1 MWRFLKL
8 ISMWH
13 PIPVSKEKDNNPF
26 LTKQLIAYIGNKRSL
41 LGFLGT
47 VFNSLEE
54 GRERTVFSDPFAG
67 SGAVARLARSL
78 NYDVQTN
85 DWEPYSKIVNSCHI
99 GINRSELKDFFLPL
113 GGIERIFRDI
123 NNLNGPVQDP
133 YISLHYAPESTDD
146 ADYMTERLF
155 YTRENALFI
164 DRARAYIEELYPG
177 WDLDERGRKEKTLLL
192 SSLLYEVSTHAN
204 TSGVFKA
211 CHKGFGGHGK
221 DALSRIMAPM
231 EMEIPHLID
240 SDGSFLIE
248 NMDATEFVS
257 GTSSDIC
264 YLDPPYNSHQ
274 YGSNYFMLNTVALWD
289 KPPVSFE
296 RKEDGRFREKAG
308 IRKDWIKTRSPF
320 CYKKDAPFAF
330 SNLLDSIDS
339 KYVLLSYNTEGI
351 IPFDQLYDIMES
363 QGQTELYCRDYILY
377 RGGKQSLSR
386 QNYNMELL
394 LVLNRKES
402 PGKSDRAK
410 VQRFLLERKLIT
422 LLRRPFNPHKL
433 KALFPINEGR
443 VTLFSKDENTVE
455 LKTVDYYTFNEM
467 PPALEFIDDDELETL
482 FGKLESALC
491 SDNKEEAHVIIDLIR
506 EADVLKKR
514 SKYCKRLLQVLRK
527 FAFKKYH
534 HLFMETVSELSIL
547 IKREP
552 ELFSSLSDGLEEI
565 KEIAELRFK
574 G

>member
-1 MWRFLKL
+1 
-8 ISMWH
+8 MWH
-13 PIPVSKEKDNNPF
+13 RIPVSEDKDNNPY

-47 VFNSLEE
+47 VFRDLENKR
-54 GRERTVFSDPFAG
+54 GSTVFADPFAG
-67 SGAVARLARSL
+67 SGAVARLGKSM
-78 NYDVQTN
+78 NYHVRAN
-85 DWEPYSKIVNSCHI
+85 DWEPYSKIVNSCFI
-99 GINRSELKDFFLPL
+99 GINRSELKNLFDSK
-113 GGIERIFRDI
+113 GGVEKIFREI
-123 NNLNGPVQDP
+123 NNLNGTVSDP
-133 YISLHYAPESTDD
+133 YISLHYAPEDTEQ
-146 ADYMTERLF
+146 ADYKTERLF

-164 DRARAYIEELYPG
+164 DRARSFIEDLYPG
-177 WDLDERGRKEKTLLL
+177 WDLDIQTVKEKTILL

-231 EMEIPHLID
+231 EMEIPKLID
-240 SDGSFLIE
+240 SGADFVIE
-248 NMDATEFVS
+248 NMDAVDFVS
-257 GTSSDIC
+257 KHSSHIC
-264 YLDPPYNSHQ
+264 YLDPPYNGHQ

-289 KPPVSFE
+289 KPLVSFE
-296 RKEDGRFREKAG
+296 RKEDGRFQEKAG
-308 IRKDWIKTRSPF
+308 IRKDWVKTRSPF
-320 CYKKDAPFAF
+320 CYKKDAPAAF

-339 KYVLLSYNTEGI
+339 RYVLLSYNTEGI

-363 QGQTELYCRDYILY
+363 HGQTELYCRDYILY

-422 LLRRPFNPHKL
+422 LLRRPFNPEKL
-433 KALFPINEGR
+433 KALFPVTEGR
-443 VTLFSKDENTVE
+443 VSLFSKNENIVE
-455 LKTVDYYTFNEM
+455 LKTVDYYTFSEM
-467 PPALEFIDDDELETL
+467 PLVLEFINDNELELL
-482 FGKLESALC
+482 FEKLESALC
-491 SDNKEEAHVIIDLIR
+491 SDNKEEAHIIIDLIR
-506 EADVLKKR
+506 EADDLKKR
-514 SKYCKRLLQVLRK
+514 NKYQKRLLQVLRK

-534 HLFMETVSELSIL
+534 HLFMETVSELNIL

-552 ELFSSLSDGLEEI
+552 EYFSSLSDGLEEI
-565 KEIAELRFK
+565 KVIAEMRFK

>member
-1 MWRFLKL
+1 
-8 ISMWH
+8 MWH
-13 PIPVSKEKDNNPF
+13 RIPSVKEKDNNPF

-47 VFNSLEE
+47 VFSDLEE
-54 GRERTVFSDPFAG
+54 KGGRTVFSDPFAG
-67 SGAVARLARSL
+67 SGAVARLAKSR
-78 NYDVQTN
+78 NYDVLTN

-99 GINRSELKDFFLPL
+99 GINRSELKDMFLPR
-113 GGIERIFRDI
+113 GGIQKVFREI
-123 NNLNGPVQDP
+123 NNLKGDVENP
-133 YISLHYAPESTDD
+133 YISLHFAPESTEE

-164 DRARAYIEELYPG
+164 DRARTYIEDLYPR
-177 WDLDERGRKEKTLLL
+177 WDLDERAVKEKTLLL

-231 EMEIPHLID
+231 EMEIPQLID
-240 SDGSFLIE
+240 SDGSFVIE
-248 NMDATEFVS
+248 NLDATEFVS
-257 GTSSDIC
+257 RHSSDIC

-296 RKEDGRFREKAG
+296 RKEDGRLMEKAG
-308 IRKDWIKTRSPF
+308 IRKDWVKTRSPF
-320 CYKKDAPFAF
+320 CYKKDAPGAF

-339 KYVLLSYNTEGI
+339 RYILLSYNTEGI
-351 IPFDQLYDIMES
+351 IPFGKLHDIMEN
-363 QGQTELYCRDYILY
+363 QGKTELYCRDYIVY

-394 LVLNRKES
+394 LLLDRKEK
-402 PGKSDRAK
+402 PGKSDKDK

-422 LLRRPFNPHKL
+422 LLRRPFSPYKL
-433 KALFPINEGR
+433 KKAFAHKGNLITLYRSEQHKINLK
-443 VTLFSKDENTVE
+443 TLDFYIVSEMPQSLEFLSNKE
-455 LKTVDYYTFNEM
+455 LKSLFDI
-467 PPALEFIDDDELETL
+467 LE
-482 FGKLESALC
+482 KALC
-491 SDNKEEAHVIIDLIR
+491 ADNREEAHVLIDLIR
-506 EADVLKKR
+506 SAEDVKKR
-514 SKYCKRLLQVLRK
+514 SRYQKRLLLVVRK
-527 FAFKKYH
+527 FAFKKYQD
-534 HLFMETVSELSIL
+534 LFMETSAELDQL
-547 IKREP
+547 IKKEP
-552 ELFSSLSDGLEEI
+552 EFFQPLSEGLTEL
-565 KEIAELRFK
+565 KEIAFLRFE